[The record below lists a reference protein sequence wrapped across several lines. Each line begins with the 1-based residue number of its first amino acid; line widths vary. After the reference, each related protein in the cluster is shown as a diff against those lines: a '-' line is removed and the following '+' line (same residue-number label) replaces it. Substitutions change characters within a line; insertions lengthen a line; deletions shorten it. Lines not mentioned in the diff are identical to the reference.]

1 LLGFE
6 LCKKFNEHPIVS
18 NAVGSHHEDIPMEHP
33 IAALVQAADAIS
45 GARPGARRESVE
57 GYVKRLEKLESLAKS
72 FNGVINTY
80 AIQAGREIR
89 VICNHELL
97 DDAAA
102 DQLSHE
108 ISNKIQQEM
117 EYPGQIK
124 VTVIREFRSVSFA
137 K

>member
-1 LLGFE
+1 
-6 LCKKFNEHPIVS
+6 
-18 NAVGSHHEDIPMEHP
+18 MEHP

-57 GYVKRLEKLESLAKS
+57 GYVKRLEKLESMAQSFQGVAK
-72 FNGVINTY
+72 TY

-89 VICNHELL
+89 VIVEHDKV
-97 DDAAA
+97 DDVMA
-102 DQLSHE
+102 DQLAHD
-108 ISNKIQQEM
+108 IAQKIQQEM

-124 VTVIREFRSVSFA
+124 VIVIREVRSIAFA